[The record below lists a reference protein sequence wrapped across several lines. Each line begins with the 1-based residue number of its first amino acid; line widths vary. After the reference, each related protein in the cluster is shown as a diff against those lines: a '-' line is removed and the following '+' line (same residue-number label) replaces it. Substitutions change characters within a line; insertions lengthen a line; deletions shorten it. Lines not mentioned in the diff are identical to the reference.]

1 MSADRPAGL
10 VGVPVTTNGI
20 ELGRTV
26 DVLVG
31 TDGLPVGFELACRDG
46 TRRFLAAGAADIHA
60 TEIRV
65 VSALVFLSERELI
78 WYRERTTAG

>member
-20 ELGRTV
+20 ELGRTI

-31 TDGLPVGFELACRDG
+31 TDGRPVGFELVCRDG
-46 TRRFLAAGAADIHA
+46 TRRFLPAAAAEIGATD
-60 TEIRV
+60 IRV
-65 VSALVFLSERELI
+65 RSALVFLTERELG
-78 WYRERTTAG
+78 WYRDRTPAA